1 MKKKY
6 SIDRIF
12 IVEDDPIYIRLVKY
26 VFELNPAHEI
36 HIFKTGKE
44 CLANLYLRPAIVS
57 LDYML
62 SDISG
67 EEVLE
72 GIKNYDKDIEVIVLS
87 GQKDIDIAVH
97 LLKSGAY
104 DYIVKNDQTK
114 ERLKNVIFQLKNK
127 VELKKEV
134 ENLKDQLVNKYN
146 FDKNIIGDS
155 KPMQGVLKLLKK
167 AIQTNISVSIFGET
181 GSGKEVIARSIHY
194 NSNRSKGN
202 FVAVNVSAIPKE
214 LLESELFGHE
224 KGSFT
229 GADTQKIGK
238 FELADKGTLFLDEIA
253 EMDVNLQSKL
263 LRALQEREVTRIG
276 GNENIPFDTRV
287 IIATHRKLTEEVAA
301 GRFRE
306 DLYYRLLGLPIELP
320 PLRERG
326 NDILLLMRHFLQSFC
341 NDNKLGKLKISK
353 TAKDKLLSYSFP
365 GNVRE
370 LKAII
375 ELAAVMA
382 ENGEIQEEDIRFNSP
397 RKMEAFLSKEI
408 SLKEYNSKI
417 VHHFLDKYN
426 QDVLLVA
433 DKLGIGKSTIYRM
446 LKEESKV

>member
-1 MKKKY
+1 
-6 SIDRIF
+6 
-12 IVEDDPIYIRLVKY
+12 
-26 VFELNPAHEI
+26 
-36 HIFKTGKE
+36 
-44 CLANLYLRPAIVS
+44 
-57 LDYML
+57 
-62 SDISG
+62 
-67 EEVLE
+67 
-72 GIKNYDKDIEVIVLS
+72 
-87 GQKDIDIAVH
+87 
-97 LLKSGAY
+97 
-104 DYIVKNDQTK
+104 
-114 ERLKNVIFQLKNK
+114 
-127 VELKKEV
+127 
-134 ENLKDQLVNKYN
+134 
-146 FDKNIIGDS
+146 
-155 KPMQGVLKLLKK
+155 
-167 AIQTNISVSIFGET
+167 
-181 GSGKEVIARSIHY
+181 
-194 NSNRSKGN
+194 
-202 FVAVNVSAIPKE
+202 
-214 LLESELFGHE
+214 
-224 KGSFT
+224 
-229 GADTQKIGK
+229 
-238 FELADKGTLFLDEIA
+238 
-253 EMDVNLQSKL
+253 MDVNLQSKL

>member
-167 AIQTNISVSIFGET
+167 AQVL
-181 GSGKEVIARSIHY
+181 IHK
-194 NSNRSKGN
+194 RLGN
-202 FVAVNVSAIPKE
+202 
-214 LLESELFGHE
+214 L
-224 KGSFT
+224 
-229 GADTQKIGK
+229 
-238 FELADKGTLFLDEIA
+238 
-253 EMDVNLQSKL
+253 NLRIK
-263 LRALQEREVTRIG
+263 ALY
-276 GNENIPFDTRV
+276 F
-287 IIATHRKLTEEVAA
+287 
-301 GRFRE
+301 
-306 DLYYRLLGLPIELP
+306 
-320 PLRERG
+320 
-326 NDILLLMRHFLQSFC
+326 
-341 NDNKLGKLKISK
+341 
-353 TAKDKLLSYSFP
+353 
-365 GNVRE
+365 
-370 LKAII
+370 
-375 ELAAVMA
+375 
-382 ENGEIQEEDIRFNSP
+382 
-397 RKMEAFLSKEI
+397 
-408 SLKEYNSKI
+408 
-417 VHHFLDKYN
+417 
-426 QDVLLVA
+426 
-433 DKLGIGKSTIYRM
+433 
-446 LKEESKV
+446 